1 MFTAIIENE
10 GNTLVMEFP
19 CKRYLMADHLGSIG
33 IRKPAHEIK
42 CMDEEEEPIK
52 VKIVGNNEFEKRLAL
67 LISPTDTLS
76 LVNTMCEFYQNLP
89 YQNRLDAMEAVMSG
103 KVSSIA
109 EFDKFMLESRMEDTT
124 EYFYCPLVANVYSR
138 DEYGNMEDYPDE
150 YDGSYL
156 APYEKRI
163 RDLIRLEDARDEDN
177 LAAYFDGNNGAVGK
191 LKEVHFCTQ
200 NVDGVLYDAA
210 VSTLIAYPEG
220 RTETVLEIPAGV
232 TAIAEEAFGY
242 SSGLQTVIIPE
253 TVTEF
258 PESNLFELYEQV
270 SLTVAAGSAAEEYA
284 VRYSIPY
291 CTKES

>member
-42 CMDEEEEPIK
+42 CMDEEGESIK

-138 DEYGNMEDYPDE
+138 DEYGNMEEYPDE

-156 APYEKRI
+156 APYEERI
-163 RDLIRLEDARDEDN
+163 RELIRVEDARDEDN
-177 LAAYFDGNNGAVGK
+177 LAAYFDGSNGAVGK
-191 LKEVHFCTQ
+191 LKEVHFSTQ
-200 NVDGVLYDAA
+200 NVDGVLYGCIRAE
-210 VSTLIAYPEG
+210 L
-220 RTETVLEIPAGV
+220 
-232 TAIAEEAFGY
+232 TAPFTADEEAEFKDWLEGQCSDGY
-242 SSGLQTVIIPE
+242 GEGLEQRSIRVE
-253 TVTEF
+253 DGDMYVSFWHGGDDWFMLNGDEF
-258 PESNLFELYEQV
+258 DQYLSEQKMGGFE
-270 SLTVAAGSAAEEYA
+270 
-284 VRYSIPY
+284 
-291 CTKES
+291 

>member
-138 DEYGNMEDYPDE
+138 DEYGNMDEYPDE

-156 APYEKRI
+156 APYEDRI
-163 RDLIRLEDARDEDN
+163 RELILREESLDEAN
-177 LAAYFDGNNGAVGK
+177 LADYFDGSNGAVAK
-191 LKEVHFCTQ
+191 LKEIHFSTQ
-200 NVDGVLYDAA
+200 NVDGVLYGDIRVELTEPFTTGEEAEFKDWA
-210 VSTLIAYPEG
+210 VGQMADGWGESFEQREIRIPEG
-220 RTETVLEIPAGV
+220 EMYVS
-232 TAIAEEAFGY
+232 FWH
-242 SSGLQTVIIPE
+242 SGDDYFMLNSN
-253 TVTEF
+253 EF
-258 PESNLFELYEQV
+258 D
-270 SLTVAAGSAAEEYA
+270 EYLA
-284 VRYSIPY
+284 QDQGMGGIQ
-291 CTKES
+291 

>member
-1 MFTAIIENE
+1 MLILCVLILSPVADGISIKLNMKGEKMFTAIIENE

-42 CMDEEEEPIK
+42 CVDEEDEPIK
-52 VKIVGNNEFEKRLAL
+52 VKIFGNSEFEKRLAL

-109 EFDKFMLESRMEDTT
+109 EFDKFMFESRMEDTT

-138 DEYGNMEDYPDE
+138 DEYGNMEDYTDE

-156 APYEKRI
+156 APYEERI
-163 RDLIRLEDARDEDN
+163 RELIRLEDARDEDN
-177 LAAYFDGNNGAVGK
+177 LAAYFDGSNGAVGK
-191 LKEVHFCTQ
+191 LKEVHLLCYRNTLQ
-200 NVDGVLYDAA
+200 RGLPHSPLCPSLQRSYRLSLGSDGKRS
-210 VSTLIAYPEG
+210 VSVQILGYLPAY
-220 RTETVLEIPAGV
+220 RRIRQACL
-232 TAIAEEAFGY
+232 
-242 SSGLQTVIIPE
+242 
-253 TVTEF
+253 
-258 PESNLFELYEQV
+258 
-270 SLTVAAGSAAEEYA
+270 
-284 VRYSIPY
+284 
-291 CTKES
+291 

>member
-103 KVSSIA
+103 K
-109 EFDKFMLESRMEDTT
+109 ERGEHH
-124 EYFYCPLVANVYSR
+124 
-138 DEYGNMEDYPDE
+138 
-150 YDGSYL
+150 
-156 APYEKRI
+156 
-163 RDLIRLEDARDEDN
+163 
-177 LAAYFDGNNGAVGK
+177 AV
-191 LKEVHFCTQ
+191 F
-200 NVDGVLYDAA
+200 
-210 VSTLIAYPEG
+210 
-220 RTETVLEIPAGV
+220 R
-232 TAIAEEAFGY
+232 
-242 SSGLQTVIIPE
+242 
-253 TVTEF
+253 
-258 PESNLFELYEQV
+258 
-270 SLTVAAGSAAEEYA
+270 
-284 VRYSIPY
+284 
-291 CTKES
+291 